1 MPSYP
6 VAAGHT
12 MLVLIHTIPA
22 SSRAGEDG
30 DNIQPKLQ
38 MLHSNGIGGILDYAA
53 EDDVGAEDGPASRS
67 QPHDSV
73 IARYA
78 SHMKPVLD
86 CNQAACSCQSP

>member
-1 MPSYP
+1 
-6 VAAGHT
+6 
-12 MLVLIHTIPA
+12 MLPQDAQPPCRCWPHSA
-22 SSRAGEDG
+22 SAVVHHLCSSSAGEDG

-53 EDDVGAEDGPASRS
+53 EDDVGSEDGPASRS

-78 SHMKPVLD
+78 YYLEHLSD
-86 CNQAACSCQSP
+86 CN